1 MWSCWH
7 EYSRNEQNTAQH
19 FNSESCAPSLCS
31 TAEMK
36 PPLPQNQESAVFLPN
51 GARCLTYAYSFV
63 LFSNVK
69 QYKQFLTSCYSFDNS
84 MQVVRSVSDVLVVQ
98 FAVRYGYVH
107 MDGEIRLLFSYRL
120 KDNSSNFTVLA
131 TITIGYDNIVLTEV
145 IVEIWKWE
153 HGTPQ

>member
-1 MWSCWH
+1 MTRSAAAWFGVTWLLRCSKAFLLMWSCWH

-69 QYKQFLTSCYSFDNS
+69 QYKQFLTSCYSFDNIWNKAS
-84 MQVVRSVSDVLVVQ
+84 CQICVRPVGGVVC
-98 FAVRYGYVH
+98 Y
-107 MDGEIRLLFSYRL
+107 
-120 KDNSSNFTVLA
+120 K
-131 TITIGYDNIVLTEV
+131 
-145 IVEIWKWE
+145 IWLCS
-153 HGTPQ
+153 HGWWNQAIILIPIKG